1 MNFTTWLDVAVG
13 LTLVF
18 LGVSLL
24 VTAIN
29 EYVGQMLNL
38 RGKELCKSLLG
49 LVDDPGLKAKLA
61 KNPALARFFDGGKA
75 LSYVDTNLLARML
88 LGGTDDALPAAS
100 SVKELGAAI
109 DKLPDSALKSQL
121 QAIARTAGDK
131 VDDLV
136 TAVSAWAD
144 RSLTMLGEV
153 YKKKMQRISL
163 LIGFVV
169 AVMFNIDTV
178 GLTMHLYRDKE
189 AREAAAGLAV
199 QLADQ
204 TDREAFD
211 RCMALPAEQRRLD
224 PSCAPLA
231 GLVESVRGRNASL
244 GLLPVGWAAG
254 VSAAPWRWVTRLL
267 GWVLTSLAV
276 SVGAPFWFDLLNR
289 FVNIR
294 HTMRK
299 PEVKAA
305 GERT

>member
-1 MNFTTWLDVAVG
+1 MNLTTWLDVALG
-13 LTLVF
+13 LTLIF

-29 EYVGQMLNL
+29 EYVGQMMNL

-49 LVDDPGLKAKLA
+49 LVDDAAVRQKLA
-61 KNPALARFFDGGKA
+61 KNPALARFFGEGKA
-75 LSYVDTNLLARML
+75 LSYVDTNVLARML
-88 LGGTDDALPAAS
+88 LGSTDDTLPAAS
-100 SVKELGAAI
+100 GVKELGASI
-109 DKLPDSALKSQL
+109 DKLPDSALKLQL

-163 LIGFVV
+163 LIGFAV
-169 AVMFNIDTV
+169 AVLFNIDTV
-178 GLTMHLYRDKE
+178 GLTMHLYRDRE
-189 AREAAAGLAV
+189 AREATAALAV
-199 QLADQ
+199 QLAEQ

-211 RCMALPAEQRRLD
+211 LCMALPADQRRAD
-224 PSCAPLA
+224 PVCAPLA
-231 GLVESVRGRNASL
+231 GLVESVRSRNASL
-244 GLLPVGWAAG
+244 GLLPLGWAGSMPGTTGGWAIRGVGWI
-254 VSAAPWRWVTRLL
+254 
-267 GWVLTSLAV
+267 LTALAV

>member
-1 MNFTTWLDVAVG
+1 MNLTTWLDVALG
-13 LTLVF
+13 LTLIF
-18 LGVSLL
+18 LGASLL

-29 EYVGQMLNL
+29 EYVGQMMNL

-49 LVDDPGLKAKLA
+49 LVDDAAVRQKLA
-61 KNPALARFFDGGKA
+61 KNPALARFFGEGKA
-75 LSYVDTNLLARML
+75 LSYVDTNVLARML
-88 LGGTDDALPAAS
+88 LGGTDDTLAAAS
-100 SVKELGAAI
+100 GVKELGAAI
-109 DKLPDSALKSQL
+109 DRLPDSSLKLQL

-163 LIGFVV
+163 AIGFTV
-169 AVMFNIDTV
+169 AVLFNIDTV
-178 GLTMHLYRDKE
+178 GLTMHLYRDRE
-189 AREAAAGLAV
+189 AREAAATLAV
-199 QLADQ
+199 QLAEQ
-204 TDREAFD
+204 TDRAAFD
-211 RCMALPAEQRRLD
+211 RCMALSAAQRRADLACGPLD
-224 PSCAPLA
+224 

-244 GLLPVGWAAG
+244 GRLPLGWAGPRPGTTWEWAIRG
-254 VSAAPWRWVTRLL
+254 M
-267 GWVLTSLAV
+267 GWVLTALAV

>member
-1 MNFTTWLDVAVG
+1 M
-13 LTLVF
+13 
-18 LGVSLL
+18 
-24 VTAIN
+24 
-29 EYVGQMLNL
+29 MNL

-49 LVDDPGLKAKLA
+49 LVDDPAVRQKLA
-61 KNPALARFFDGGKA
+61 KNPALARFFGEGKA
-75 LSYVDTNLLARML
+75 LSYVDTNVLARML
-88 LGGTDDALPAAS
+88 LGGTDDTLAAAS
-100 SVKELGAAI
+100 GVKELGAAI
-109 DKLPDSALKSQL
+109 DRLPDSSLKLQL

-169 AVMFNIDTV
+169 AVLFNIDTV
-178 GLTMHLYRDKE
+178 GLTMHLYRDRE
-189 AREAAAGLAV
+189 AREATAALAV
-199 QLADQ
+199 QLAEQ

-211 RCMALPAEQRRLD
+211 RCMALPAEQRRAD
-224 PSCAPLA
+224 PACAPLA

-244 GLLPVGWAAG
+244 GLLP
-254 VSAAPWRWVTRLL
+254 L
-267 GWVLTSLAV
+267 GWTEPIPRTVWGWGLRGAGWILTALAV